1 MSDATKST
9 GTSGADCSESN
20 SKQAI
25 GFADGLI
32 MARKLVDRLE
42 AENLEL
48 RKERDD
54 LLRID
59 NERLVSVAVADTE
72 EKQ

>member
-1 MSDATKST
+1 MQPNQPAQVVLTALNQILNRLSV
-9 GTSGADCSESN
+9 
-20 SKQAI
+20 
-25 GFADGLI
+25 FADGLI